1 VWTCPEIETSIP
13 LLALFLV
20 ILPVGVVMRWKY
32 SCPHCE
38 APLNPEERVVL
49 KAQCGD
55 REFLAG
61 LHPQPGNYEVE
72 LPPGEEMAP
81 GTRWELFCPVC
92 EKSLVS
98 ELSEDLC
105 ALVVTSPGEPH
116 RVYFS
121 RIAGEEATFVV
132 SAEGLLK
139 DYGLHTDRYLEHLI
153 HAKYM
158 R

>member
-1 VWTCPEIETSIP
+1 
-13 LLALFLV
+13 
-20 ILPVGVVMRWKY
+20 MRWKY
-32 SCPHCE
+32 SCPHCQ

-49 KAQCGD
+49 LAVSGD
-55 REFLAG
+55 RRFLAG

-72 LPPGEEMAP
+72 LPEGEEMAA
-81 GTRWELFCPVC
+81 GTQWEFFCPVC

-98 ELSEDLC
+98 EISEDLC
-105 ALVVTSPGEPH
+105 ALDYVSCGETH

-132 SAEGLLK
+132 SAEGMLK
-139 DYGLHTDRYLEHLI
+139 DYGIHTDRYLEDMI
-153 HAKYM
+153 HNIYK

>member
-1 VWTCPEIETSIP
+1 
-13 LLALFLV
+13 
-20 ILPVGVVMRWKY
+20 
-32 SCPHCE
+32 
-38 APLNPEERVVL
+38 VVL
-49 KAQCGD
+49 QVQCGD
-55 REFLAG
+55 RRFLAG

-72 LPPGEEMAP
+72 LPPGEEMPP
-81 GTRWELFCPVC
+81 GSRWEFFCPVC

-105 ALVVTSPGEPH
+105 ALDVTAPGDTH

-139 DYGLHTDRYLEHLI
+139 DYGIHTDRYLERLVHE
-153 HAKYM
+153 KY
-158 R
+158 RR

>member
-1 VWTCPEIETSIP
+1 
-13 LLALFLV
+13 
-20 ILPVGVVMRWKY
+20 MHWKY

-38 APLNPEERVVL
+38 ASLNPDERVVL
-49 KAQCGD
+49 RAEFGD
-55 REFLAG
+55 HRFLAG

-81 GTRWELFCPVC
+81 GTRWEFFCPVC

-105 ALVVTSPGEPH
+105 ELVMSSPGAPH
-116 RVYFS
+116 HVYFS

-132 SAEGLLK
+132 SAEGMLK
-139 DYGLHTDRYLEHLI
+139 DYGIHTDRYLEQMI
-153 HAKYM
+153 HSKYM

>member
-1 VWTCPEIETSIP
+1 MS
-13 LLALFLV
+13 
-20 ILPVGVVMRWKY
+20 WKY

-38 APLNPEERVVL
+38 APLNPDDRVVL
-49 KAQCGD
+49 QAECGD
-55 REFLAG
+55 RQFSVG
-61 LHPQPGNYEVE
+61 LHPQPGNYEVD
-72 LPPGEEMAP
+72 LPPGEEMPP

-105 ALVVTSPGEPH
+105 ALVVTAPGEPH

-139 DYGLHTDRYLEHLI
+139 DYGIHTDRYLEHLV
-153 HAKYM
+153 HEKYM

>member
-1 VWTCPEIETSIP
+1 
-13 LLALFLV
+13 
-20 ILPVGVVMRWKY
+20 MRWKY

-49 KAQCGD
+49 QAQCGD
-55 REFLAG
+55 HRFLAG

-72 LPPGEEMAP
+72 LPAGEEMAP
-81 GTRWELFCPVC
+81 GTRWEFFCPVC

-98 ELSEDLC
+98 DLSEDLI
-105 ALVVTSPGEPH
+105 ALDITSPGELH
-116 RVYFS
+116 RVFFS

-139 DYGLHTDRYLEHLI
+139 DYGIHTDRYLEHLI